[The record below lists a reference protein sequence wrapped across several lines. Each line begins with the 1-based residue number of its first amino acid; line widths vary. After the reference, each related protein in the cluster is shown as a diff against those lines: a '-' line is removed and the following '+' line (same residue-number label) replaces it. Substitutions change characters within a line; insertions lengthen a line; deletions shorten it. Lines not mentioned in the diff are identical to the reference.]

1 MSYFPW
7 TLNVERV
14 RQCFSCQ
21 TALTQIFISCQ
32 ECTDLYICTSCFSE
46 GQEGLGHLNNHPYR
60 VIRDDFHL
68 FDNWTARDEILLLDQ
83 LMYHGPSNWTEVGKA
98 MKFSSTECEKHY
110 ADNYLEY
117 PIEALP
123 RLPSPEQLYRPLPMV
138 YKTGINELVRPV
150 PGTPFHHYMGG
161 YCAARGDFQREM
173 FQYSETDVA
182 SINELTD
189 EEDDGLTE
197 ALALAVV
204 EIYNNKLKERFRR
217 KRIVQEHGLINIH
230 RHLAMVMNRYG
241 TTLTNEGCAR
251 LSVFAQILKYDE
263 FAKLF
268 ESLHRQIE
276 LKQKIRELQ
285 KCRHLGLRTF
295 HAEKLHKRLQKQRDK
310 RIKHLK
316 QFTVNLN
323 TSLSMQL
330 PSSNIM
336 MPISNLTSQ
345 RKSAPPLDIV
355 GQQGYDKLTDGE
367 RKLCSISR
375 IIPISYL
382 EFKQI
387 LINECMNKKGIR
399 LAQARTLIKI
409 DVNKT
414 RKIFDYLLQEKLIY
428 PPG

>member
-1 MSYFPW
+1 MSYFHSP
-7 TLNVERV
+7 LNMESV

-21 TALTQIFISCQ
+21 TTLTQIFISCE
-32 ECTDLYICTSCFSE
+32 ECMNLHVCTSCFSE
-46 GQEGLGHLNNHPYR
+46 GREGLGHLNNHPYR
-60 VIRDDFHL
+60 VIRDDFFL
-68 FDNWTARDEILLLDQ
+68 FENWTARDETLLLDQ
-83 LMYHGPSNWTEVGKA
+83 LLAHGPSNWTEVAKSL
-98 MKFSSTECEKHY
+98 KYSSSECEKHY
-110 ADNYLEY
+110 VENYLEY
-117 PIEALP
+117 SAEHLP
-123 RLPSPEQLYRPLPMV
+123 RPPSPEQLYRPTPMV

-150 PGTPFHHYMGG
+150 PNTPFHNYMGG
-161 YCAARGDFQREM
+161 YCAARGDFQQEM
-173 FQYSETDVA
+173 FQHAELDVA

-197 ALALAVV
+197 ALTQTVV

-217 KRIVQEHGLINIH
+217 KRIVREHGLINIH
-230 RHLAMVMNRYG
+230 RHLAVVLNRYG
-241 TTLTNEGCAR
+241 TTLTNEGCVR
-251 LSVFAQILKYDE
+251 LSVFAQILKFDE
-263 FAKLF
+263 FSKLF

-295 HAEKLHKRLQKQRDK
+295 HAEKLHKKLQKQREK
-310 RIKHLK
+310 RMKHLK
-316 QFTVNLN
+316 QFTLNLN

-330 PSSNIM
+330 PSANIM
-336 MPISNLTSQ
+336 ASNTNLTSQ

-355 GQQGYDKLTDGE
+355 GQQGYDKLTEGE

-414 RKIFDYLLQEKLIY
+414 RKIFDYLLEEKMIY
-428 PPG
+428 LPG

>member
-1 MSYFPW
+1 
-7 TLNVERV
+7 
-14 RQCFSCQ
+14 
-21 TALTQIFISCQ
+21 
-32 ECTDLYICTSCFSE
+32 
-46 GQEGLGHLNNHPYR
+46 
-60 VIRDDFHL
+60 
-68 FDNWTARDEILLLDQ
+68 
-83 LMYHGPSNWTEVGKA
+83 
-98 MKFSSTECEKHY
+98 
-110 ADNYLEY
+110 
-117 PIEALP
+117 
-123 RLPSPEQLYRPLPMV
+123 MV

-150 PGTPFHHYMGG
+150 PNTPFHNYMGG
-161 YCAARGDFQREM
+161 YCAARGDFQQEM
-173 FQYSETDVA
+173 FQHAELDVA

-197 ALALAVV
+197 ALTQTVV

-217 KRIVQEHGLINIH
+217 KRIVREHGLINIH
-230 RHLAMVMNRYG
+230 RHLAVVLNRYG
-241 TTLTNEGCAR
+241 TTLTNEGCVR
-251 LSVFAQILKYDE
+251 LSVFAQILKFDE
-263 FAKLF
+263 FSKLF

-295 HAEKLHKRLQKQRDK
+295 HAEKLHKKLQKQREK
-310 RIKHLK
+310 RMKHLK
-316 QFTVNLN
+316 QFTLNLN

-330 PSSNIM
+330 PSANIM
-336 MPISNLTSQ
+336 ASNTNLTSQ

-355 GQQGYDKLTDGE
+355 GQQGYDKLTEGE

-414 RKIFDYLLQEKLIY
+414 RKIFDYLLEEKMIY
-428 PPG
+428 LPGWSVFLYSFYPSVNPSQCVAIEIINYFSNNEIYWFHLLENALKCILRKTKLWSLYWLFYRCMKITQIWDTEL